1 MPKYASTSTH
11 GSHRFGRGIG
21 WRWLAL
27 ATAGF
32 ILASCASSAALNES
46 RESAQNTAPT
56 ETPGAPESPES
67 KMLTQYLGNDFGRL
81 GVALFLR

>member
-1 MPKYASTSTH
+1 MPKNASTSTH
-11 GSHRFGRGIG
+11 GSHRFGRGVG
-21 WRWLAL
+21 WRLLAL
-27 ATAGF
+27 AAVGF

-46 RESAQNTAPT
+46 RESAQNT
-56 ETPGAPESPES
+56 APESPES